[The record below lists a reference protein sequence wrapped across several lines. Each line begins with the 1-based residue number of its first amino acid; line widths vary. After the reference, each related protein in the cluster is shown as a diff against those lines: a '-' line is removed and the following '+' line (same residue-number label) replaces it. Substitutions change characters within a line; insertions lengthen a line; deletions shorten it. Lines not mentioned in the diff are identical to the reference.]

1 MPTFEN
7 VLPPNA
13 DTLLTISGLG
23 GFQYQARG
31 LSQTLTPISQLKQQL
46 RTINGSLVDV
56 SNPAFRKYASKITC
70 TDVDAP
76 PLDNLWNG
84 MIVEVQCAVS
94 LAYLTG
100 NSGSPYK
107 AVVSGSEY
115 TNGHFTFYRPVMNMM
130 VMDFSHTFDEWKA
143 DNGWSLD
150 LEEV

>member
-7 VLPPNA
+7 ILPAGA

-31 LSQTLTPISQLKQQL
+31 LSQTLVPIPQLKQQL
-46 RTINGSLVDV
+46 RTINGNLRDV

-76 PLDNLWNG
+76 PLDNLWPG
-84 MIVEVQCAVS
+84 MTVIVQCAAS
-94 LAYLTG
+94 LSFLTG

-107 AVVSGSEY
+107 PVVEGSEY
-115 TNGHFTFYRPVMNMM
+115 TYGHFTFYRPVLEMM
-130 VMDFSHTFDEWKA
+130 VMDHNHTFDEWKA
-143 DNGWSLD
+143 DNGWELD

>member
-7 VLPPNA
+7 VLPGGA

-31 LSQTLTPISQLKQQL
+31 LSQTLSPIAQLKQQL
-46 RTINGSLVDV
+46 RTINGRLIDV

-84 MIVEVQCAVS
+84 MIVTVQCAAS
-94 LAYLTG
+94 LAYQTG
-100 NSGSPYK
+100 NPGSPYK

-115 TNGHFTFYRPVMNMM
+115 TNGHFTFYRPEMEMM
-130 VMDFSHTFDEWKA
+130 VMDFRQTFDEWKA
-143 DNGWSLD
+143 DNGWELE